1 MGHFAK
7 MNGLHL
13 KHSDVE
19 DIYSV
24 NHGLADKAVAEG
36 KPAHEIK
43 LYRDRSIRAFLLFL
57 VCCTIFSN
65 KSSYYVDVV
74 YLQYFQDLS
83 AVREWNWGAAALV
96 HLQHY
101 LDDACLVTVNQMAG
115 YMSLLQGWIISHF
128 PGLSVCAQDPI
139 YSEGMPRNAK
149 FVPGAGH
156 REPSSYRNS
165 LDNIQTYGCVFSPY
179 DDHRHVRPLINSC
192 WFSGWLR
199 CGNLKAKHLP
209 ERVLR
214 QFKHV
219 QGIPRKPDLSAT
231 PGMSL
236 CEIDRVFMEEL
247 DLRMIA
253 EEMRGQAVVSAW
265 DHEPGYMTWFYKV
278 SHPVM
283 RPVQAPA
290 SPPRPPNL
298 EVLIEAAEA
307 RNDPNML
314 QVCRGVRDEVE
325 RSLREGEAVEGTPV
339 HGIMTDDKVGRTRR
353 GGASKAHS
361 SARRQA
367 AVNVDKIPSRA
378 KGKAVST
385 TTDEPR
391 PEDAES
397 QEENEDEDGEEMCV
411 EYLNFPINK
420 CKKEFK
426 KMKGAHIGF
435 KTLKDLYIDNLRDA
449 LKAERLKK
457 PAEDVEFL
465 RECTIRCYLLYL
477 IGATIFTNKSMQYVD
492 VIFLTY
498 LRDLSLVNTWNWGAS
513 GLAYLYNYLDA
524 ASRPRCGNHGG
535 YNCLFQAWI
544 MAHFK
549 TFGGRF
555 VDPKYIHDN
564 PYAARFLPLK
574 GPKFPGEHRSAL
586 DTMRMD
592 EVVFCP
598 YEEHRQTRPFQDIS
612 WHPDV
617 SAKAGM
623 NRFTIADAFAS
634 YLTANYV
641 TEEMRGPKVVRA
653 FDTVPG
659 YIPWLYRVSHP
670 KILPPVEADP
680 PTHANP
686 EDDNVS
692 GECDVSEVTKKVR
705 ADLRKALD
713 GQLNLA
719 DALVVI
725 EKAYTDLEPVDAY
738 LVRRKRKRDLG
749 EGTKKR
755 KKKKK
760 TTTEDAGT
768 SSL

>member
-1 MGHFAK
+1 
-7 MNGLHL
+7 
-13 KHSDVE
+13 
-19 DIYSV
+19 
-24 NHGLADKAVAEG
+24 
-36 KPAHEIK
+36 
-43 LYRDRSIRAFLLFL
+43 
-57 VCCTIFSN
+57 
-65 KSSYYVDVV
+65 
-74 YLQYFQDLS
+74 
-83 AVREWNWGAAALV
+83 
-96 HLQHY
+96 
-101 LDDACLVTVNQMAG
+101 
-115 YMSLLQGWIISHF
+115 
-128 PGLSVCAQDPI
+128 
-139 YSEGMPRNAK
+139 
-149 FVPGAGH
+149 
-156 REPSSYRNS
+156 
-165 LDNIQTYGCVFSPY
+165 
-179 DDHRHVRPLINSC
+179 
-192 WFSGWLR
+192 
-199 CGNLKAKHLP
+199 
-209 ERVLR
+209 
-214 QFKHV
+214 
-219 QGIPRKPDLSAT
+219 
-231 PGMSL
+231 
-236 CEIDRVFMEEL
+236 
-247 DLRMIA
+247 
-253 EEMRGQAVVSAW
+253 
-265 DHEPGYMTWFYKV
+265 
-278 SHPVM
+278 
-283 RPVQAPA
+283 
-290 SPPRPPNL
+290 
-298 EVLIEAAEA
+298 
-307 RNDPNML
+307 
-314 QVCRGVRDEVE
+314 
-325 RSLREGEAVEGTPV
+325 
-339 HGIMTDDKVGRTRR
+339 MTDDKVGRTRR

-385 TTDEPR
+385 TMDEPR

-397 QEENEDEDGEEMCV
+397 QEENEDVEENISEEGEEEGEEGEEGVDEEAEEADEEADEEGDDDGEEEVDEEAEEEMEEEEEAEQPPPEPKKPRKKVTRVTQGRNPPRVKPPPVTCYDGGPSDLSLLPGFGKHVAVPLWKGELQSRYLRVMNNGKKINNFKICPKEYSWFWNVVNASGLETLRRTNYNHTDWGLLTAFAERWHPETGTFHLPIGEMTITLDDVSSLLHIPITGKMLDHNGTSCTKEDGEEMCV
-411 EYLNFPINK
+411 EYLNFPISK
-420 CKKEFK
+420 CKKEFQ

-435 KTLKDLYIDNLRDA
+435 KALKDLYLDNLKDA

-555 VDPKYIHDN
+555 VDERYTHDN

-574 GPKFPGEHRSAL
+574 GPKFPGQHRSAL

-612 WHPDV
+612 WYTGWIMCGSAIINPHLPERVLRQFGHVQSIPRHPDV

-680 PTHANP
+680 PTHANL
-686 EDDNVS
+686 EEDNVS

-738 LVRRKRKRDLG
+738 LVRRKRKRDSG